1 MLPED
6 WLNGFRLFHH
16 PGITMLDANLYL
28 TLHNN
33 ILIYSDLSMKE
44 VSVRNIREELNL
56 RSPRELRE
64 LCLRLSRFKKENKEL
79 LIYILFESE
88 DEESYIEGIKKEI
101 NEKFEQ
107 INIENYSYIKKGVRK
122 ILRLT
127 RKYIRYS
134 PRKQTEVELLIYFC
148 QKLKDFYPSIQ
159 KNTGLL
165 NLYKRQVESIA
176 RKISILHEDLQFDFG
191 IELEKLSSYR

>member
-1 MLPED
+1 MKAVTIKELKDELKNCTP
-6 WLNGFRLFHH
+6 
-16 PGITMLDANLYL
+16 
-28 TLHNN
+28 
-33 ILIYSDLSMKE
+33 SD
-44 VSVRNIREELNL
+44 VRD
-56 RSPRELRE
+56 
-64 LCLRLSRFKKENKEL
+64 LCLQLARFKKENKEL

-88 DEESYIEGIKKEI
+88 DEESYIEGIKDEI
-101 NEKFEQ
+101 DEKFEQ

-159 KNTGLL
+159 KNTWLL

-176 RKISILHEDLQFDFG
+176 KKISILHEDLQFDFG